1 VSEHRT
7 ASSASRRPRLD
18 PVQLQPLGLDG
29 LAERIYAH
37 LLRTRCASARDLA
50 RVLRAEL
57 GKVERALAEL
67 SGAGLLRASPSDVP
81 GYVAGA
87 GVGPSGVAELRYAAQ
102 PPMPSLGPELRDRV
116 IQLVGAGAAIE
127 ELGDLYAAK
136 PGPADGEDEAAAVV
150 TGFPAVDRSAH
161 DLVTSARRELLTL
174 DRQPFVRSDRRTG
187 LPAAMFDVLHR
198 GVDVRTIYA
207 ADVFR
212 VAGYA
217 GYMAELARLGERA
230 RMLANLPMRFIVAD
244 RAAAMLP
251 LDADGPWVCAALVVR
266 GRALV
271 ADLVR
276 TFEDL
281 WDRAERGE
289 PAVPAGP
296 AGPAGDPEV
305 SDYEVGL
312 LRMLADDMTEGAI
325 GRHVG
330 ASTRTVGRRLA
341 RLQSKLGAHNRFAMG
356 VEAARRGLV

>member
-1 VSEHRT
+1 MSEHRT
-7 ASSASRRPRLD
+7 ASSAVRRLQLD
-18 PVQLQPLGLDG
+18 PVQLQPLGLGD

-37 LLRTRCASARDLA
+37 LLRARSASARDLA
-50 RVLRAEL
+50 RALRAEL
-57 GKVERALAEL
+57 GNVERALAEL
-67 SGAGLLRASPSDVP
+67 SDAGLLRASASDVP
-81 GYVAGA
+81 GYVAGT

-136 PGPADGEDEAAAVV
+136 PDPAHGADEAVAVV
-150 TGFPAVDRSAH
+150 TGFPAVERAAH
-161 DLVTSARRELLTL
+161 DLLTSTRRELLTL

-187 LPAAMFDVLHR
+187 LPATMFDLLHR

-207 ADVFR
+207 ADAFR

-230 RMLANLPMRFIVAD
+230 RLLAHLPMRFIVAD

-251 LDADGPWVCAALVVR
+251 LDADGPWLCAALVVG
-266 GRALV
+266 GRVLV

-281 WDRAERGE
+281 WDRAGRAE
-289 PAVPAGP
+289 PGAA
-296 AGPAGDPEV
+296 AEPAGDPEV
-305 SDYEVGL
+305 SDYEVRL

-325 GRHVG
+325 GRHFG